1 MTCRSVRVQLE
12 LEVLGR
18 AFFSVTSRWSRMWHT
33 KLVTCHGVVSGVL
46 ASSTLLRT
54 ATGTDGMLI
63 ESGLRVGAHWHW
75 QAAGPG
81 PGLPVGWKSDTEG
94 STLPLSPAGRGF
106 PRRQARDG
114 ARPT

>member
-1 MTCRSVRVQLE
+1 M
-12 LEVLGR
+12 
-18 AFFSVTSRWSRMWHT
+18 
-33 KLVTCHGVVSGVL
+33 VSGVL
-46 ASSTLLRT
+46 ATSVASSTLLRT

-63 ESGLRVGAHWHW
+63 ESGLGAPGHWHW
-75 QAAGPG
+75 QAAGPA
-81 PGLPVGWKSDTEG
+81 LPVGWKSDTEG